1 METILKYFEP
11 DKREIELL
19 TRGLGC
25 HRILSSLLVGRG
37 ITNVDD
43 ARFFLN
49 PDFNNLIDPFF
60 LKDMDKAVKRIFQA
74 IKNSEKILVFGDFDA
89 DGVTSTAL
97 LTEFLEYCQANVS
110 WYIPHRIKEGYS
122 LQADHIQMAVNQN
135 IDLIITVD
143 CGITSHNAVEQA
155 SLEDIDIIVTDHH
168 EPEEN
173 LPLALAVINP
183 KREDC
188 HAGLDYLAGVGVAF
202 FLVMALRKFL
212 RANDFWEDILEPN
225 LSNYLDL
232 FAIGTIGDMV
242 PLIHENRIFCVAGL
256 KKIRQGTRYGLQAI
270 AKVCRLDLKK
280 IDSDDISF
288 KIVPRIN
295 AAGRM
300 SHARICVSQLTDSDM
315 ASTHKTASLLD
326 QLNVKRQQIERDIVN
341 EIEHKILQNPEI
353 LQKKLIFL
361 WDDNWNPSVLGIAA
375 SRLSK
380 KYYCPVILLSSRK
393 QKGGGKYDDKEHAVG
408 SGRSINNINIYTALQ
423 QNETLLVKFGGHAMA
438 CGLTVKKENLP
449 ELYKKLDQYFS
460 ETCSE
465 ENFQKTKFIDAVL
478 DFKDINF
485 ELAKAVDKLRPF
497 GMANSEPV
505 FLCKNINVK
514 SSYLI
519 AGKHRKMILENALT
533 SDSDQIE
540 AIHFNINNPDD
551 LPDFFAQI
559 VFKLKINKFK
569 KNSSQ
574 IIIEEL

>member
-11 DKREIELL
+11 DERDIELL

-37 ITNVDD
+37 ITTVDD

-49 PDFNNLIDPFF
+49 PNFDNLIDPFF

-97 LTEFLEYCQANVS
+97 FTEFLEYCQANVS

-122 LQADHIQMAVNQN
+122 LQTNHIQMAVNQN

-143 CGITSHNAVEQA
+143 CGVTSHNAVEQA

-212 RANDFWEDILEPN
+212 RDKDFWEDILEPN

-232 FAIGTIGDMV
+232 FTIGTIGDMV

-256 KKIRQGTRYGLQAI
+256 KRIRQGTRYGLQAI
-270 AKVCRLDLKK
+270 AKICRLDLKK

-300 SHARICVSQLTDSDM
+300 SHARICVSQLTDIDM
-315 ASTHKTASLLD
+315 ASTQKTASLLD
-326 QLNVKRQQIERDIVN
+326 QLNVKRQQVERDIVN
-341 EIEHKILQNPEI
+341 EIEQNILQNPEI

-361 WDDNWNPSVLGIAA
+361 WNDNWNPSVLGIA
-375 SRLSK
+375 
-380 KYYCPVILLSSRK
+380 
-393 QKGGGKYDDKEHAVG
+393 
-408 SGRSINNINIYTALQ
+408 
-423 QNETLLVKFGGHAMA
+423 
-438 CGLTVKKENLP
+438 
-449 ELYKKLDQYFS
+449 
-460 ETCSE
+460 
-465 ENFQKTKFIDAVL
+465 
-478 DFKDINF
+478 
-485 ELAKAVDKLRPF
+485 
-497 GMANSEPV
+497 V
-505 FLCKNINVK
+505 F
-514 SSYLI
+514 
-519 AGKHRKMILENALT
+519 
-533 SDSDQIE
+533 
-540 AIHFNINNPDD
+540 
-551 LPDFFAQI
+551 
-559 VFKLKINKFK
+559 
-569 KNSSQ
+569 
-574 IIIEEL
+574 

>member
-1 METILKYFEP
+1 MDTILKYFEH
-11 DKREIELL
+11 DERKVNLL
-19 TRGLGC
+19 TKGLGC
-25 HRILSSLLVGRG
+25 HRIISSLLVGRG
-37 ITNVDD
+37 ITNIDD

-49 PDFNNLIDPFF
+49 PDFKNLVDPFF

-74 IKNSEKILVFGDFDA
+74 IKNSEKILIFGDFDA

-122 LQADHIQMAVNQN
+122 LQTDHIQMAVNQD

-143 CGITSHNAVEQA
+143 CGVTSHNAVEQA
-155 SLEDIDIIVTDHH
+155 NLEDIDIIVTDHH
-168 EPEEN
+168 EPEAN
-173 LPLALAVINP
+173 LPLAFAVINP
-183 KREDC
+183 KRKDC

-212 RANDFWEDILEPN
+212 RNKNFWQDILEPN

-232 FAIGTIGDMV
+232 FTIGTIGDMV
-242 PLIHENRIFCVAGL
+242 PLINENRIFCVAGL
-256 KKIRQGTRYGLQAI
+256 KKIRQGTRCGLQAI
-270 AKVCRLDLKK
+270 AKICRLDLKK

-300 SHARICVSQLTDSDM
+300 SHARICVSQLTDIDM
-315 ASTHKTASLLD
+315 ASTQKTASLLD
-326 QLNVKRQQIERDIVN
+326 QLNVKRQQVERDIVN
-341 EIEHKILQNPEI
+341 EIEQDILQKPEI

-361 WDDNWNPSVLGIAA
+361 WNDNWNPSVLGIAA

-380 KYYCPVILLSSRK
+380 KYYCPVILLSSSK
-393 QKGGGKYDDKEHAVG
+393 KNGDEENAVG

-423 QNETLLVKFGGHAMA
+423 QNEALLIKFGGHAMA
-438 CGLTVKKENLP
+438 CGLTVKRENLP
-449 ELYKKLDQYFS
+449 KLYKKLDQYFN

-465 ENFQKTKFIDAVL
+465 ENFQKTKLIDAVI
-478 DFKDINF
+478 DFKNINF
-485 ELAKAVDKLRPF
+485 ELAKAIDQLRPF
-497 GMANSEPV
+497 GTANPEPV

-519 AGKHRKMILENALT
+519 AGKHRKMILEHTLSPNYN
-533 SDSDQIE
+533 QVE
-540 AIHFNINNPDD
+540 AFQFNVNSPDN
-551 LPDFFAQI
+551 LPDFFTQI
-559 VFKLKINKFK
+559 AFKLKINKFK
-569 KNSSQ
+569 KNSAQ

>member
-11 DKREIELL
+11 DERDIELL

-37 ITNVDD
+37 ITTVDD

-49 PDFNNLIDPFF
+49 PNFDNLIDPFF

-97 LTEFLEYCQANVS
+97 FTEFLEYCQANVS

-122 LQADHIQMAVNQN
+122 LQTNHIQMAVNQN

-143 CGITSHNAVEQA
+143 CGVTSHNAVEQA

-212 RANDFWEDILEPN
+212 RDKDFWEDILEPN

-232 FAIGTIGDMV
+232 FTIGTIGDMV

-256 KKIRQGTRYGLQAI
+256 KRIRQGTRYGLQAI
-270 AKVCRLDLKK
+270 AKICRLDLKK

-300 SHARICVSQLTDSDM
+300 SHARICVSQLTDIDM
-315 ASTHKTASLLD
+315 ASTQKTASLLD
-326 QLNVKRQQIERDIVN
+326 QLNVKRQQVERDIVN
-341 EIEHKILQNPEI
+341 EIEQNILQNPEI

-361 WDDNWNPSVLGIAA
+361 WNDNWNPSVLGIAA

-380 KYYCPVILLSSRK
+380 KYYCPVILLSS
-393 QKGGGKYDDKEHAVG
+393 GKKNDDEDNAVG
-408 SGRSINNINIYTALQ
+408 SGRSINNINIFTALQ
-423 QNETLLVKFGGHAMA
+423 QNEALLVKFGGHAMA
-438 CGLTVKKENLP
+438 CGLTVKRENLP
-449 ELYKKLDQYFS
+449 GLYKKLDHYFT

-465 ENFQKTKFIDAVL
+465 ENFQKTKLIDAVL

-485 ELAKAVDKLRPF
+485 DLAKAVDQLRPF
-497 GMANSEPV
+497 GIANPEPV

-519 AGKHRKMILENALT
+519 AGKHRKMILENAL
-533 SDSDQIE
+533 SSSSDQVE